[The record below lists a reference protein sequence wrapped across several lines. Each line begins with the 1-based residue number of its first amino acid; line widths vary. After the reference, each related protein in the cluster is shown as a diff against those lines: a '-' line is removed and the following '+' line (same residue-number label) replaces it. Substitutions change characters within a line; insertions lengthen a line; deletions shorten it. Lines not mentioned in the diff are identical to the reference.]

1 MFTYNEVNDILKTL
15 PISYY
20 LGRKLEVELSETSE
34 GSYFEIMN
42 DKIVLSYKMIVEA
55 IGRATVTTL
64 ENDVRNLLYHE
75 VSHAMLTPKKLCTDA
90 IYNIFEDERIETICK
105 DTYMGV
111 DFKEFVVRMNDFKGE
126 APESEMQFFYQI
138 VRYRLGPAQFVDE
151 VESIIGKFAIMTRYN
166 DADFVYW
173 YMSEIRD
180 LYRRIADYFKN
191 TEKAT
196 LEADTTQKT
205 QKAASSSMMTNEDDD
220 NDENE
225 DDDNDENEN
234 KAQIDIGQTMLQRCA
249 TAFDNETA
257 ANDLN
262 EILASIKSTTKHNSS
277 AINSYSG
284 VFDPRSVVRQDYKW
298 FVQKARIGHVKMF
311 SKIKLNLFIDCSSS
325 FEDNDVTVNK
335 LLKALHRFEKS
346 NQNFSFD
353 LISCSC
359 GQRIREKNDR
369 FQKSDGGTCI
379 DYHIFDQYKQVQ
391 QADAQNINIV
401 LYDGDCVCSG
411 NRDDAENLRC
421 FDNAHCI
428 LIMDS
433 TNKQY
438 TDRYCE
444 TAKVIIS
451 NDYTAELYKNVVNSI
466 RLLAKI

>member
-1 MFTYNEVNDILKTL
+1 MFTYNEVNNILKTL

-20 LGRKLEVELSETSE
+20 LGRKLDVELSNDSTS
-34 GSYFEIMN
+34 SYFEIMN
-42 DKIVLSYKMIVEA
+42 DKIVLSYKMIIEA

-75 VSHAMLTPKKLCTDA
+75 VSHAMLTPTNIYSDA
-90 IYNIFEDERIETICK
+90 ICNIFEDERIETICK
-105 DTYMGV
+105 NTYMGV

-126 APESEMQFFYQI
+126 APENVTQLFYQI
-138 VRYRLGPAQFVDE
+138 VRYRRGPAQFVDE
-151 VESIIGKFAIMTRYN
+151 VEKIIDKFATITRYN
-166 DADFVYW
+166 DADRVYW
-173 YMSEIRD
+173 YMREIRD
-180 LYRRIADYFKN
+180 LYRQIEDYFKN

-196 LEADTTQKT
+196 READTTQKT

-225 DDDNDENEN
+225 N
-234 KAQIDIGQTMLQRCA
+234 KAQTDIGQMMLQQCA
-249 TAFDNETA
+249 AAFDDETA
-257 ANDLN
+257 ANDLD

-298 FVQKARIGHVKMF
+298 FVQKARLGHVKMF

-325 FEDNDVTVNK
+325 FEYNDVTVNK
-335 LLKALHRFEKS
+335 LLKALHRFEKA
-346 NQNFSFD
+346 NTNFSFD
-353 LISCSC
+353 LISCSR

-369 FQKSDGGTCI
+369 LQKSNGGTCI

-411 NRDDAENLRC
+411 DRDDAENLRC
-421 FDNAHCI
+421 FDNSHCI
-428 LIMDS
+428 LIMD
-433 TNKQY
+433 NENEQY
-438 TDRYCE
+438 TRKYCK

-451 NDYTAELYKNVVNSI
+451 RDYTQELYKNVVNAI

>member
-1 MFTYNEVNDILKTL
+1 MFTYDEVNDILKTL

-20 LGRKLEVELSETSE
+20 LGRKLEVELSKTSD

-75 VSHAMLTPKKLCTDA
+75 VSHAMLTPTNIYSDA

-126 APESEMQFFYQI
+126 APENETQFFYQI

-151 VESIIGKFAIMTRYN
+151 VERIIDEFATMTRYN
-166 DADFVYW
+166 DADRVYW
-173 YMSEIRD
+173 YMREIRE
-180 LYRRIADYFKN
+180 LYKKIANYFGN
-191 TEKAT
+191 TEQAT
-196 LEADTTQKT
+196 RKSETSQRVQKD
-205 QKAASSSMMTNEDDD
+205 ASPTPTLGMDG
-220 NDENE
+220 NDGESE
-225 DDDNDENEN
+225 EHT
-234 KAQIDIGQTMLQRCA
+234 DIGQMLLHQSA
-249 TAFDNETA
+249 TAFDDETA

-298 FVQKARIGHVKMF
+298 FVQKARLGHVKMF
-311 SKIKLNLFIDCSSS
+311 SKLKLNLFIDCSSS
-325 FEDNDVTVNK
+325 FEDNDITVNK

-346 NQNFSFD
+346 NPNFSFD
-353 LISCSC
+353 LISCEC
-359 GQRIREKNDR
+359 GQRIRKKNDR
-369 FQKSDGGTCI
+369 FQKSEGGTLI
-379 DYHIFDQYKQVQ
+379 DCHIFDQYKQVQ
-391 QADAQNINIV
+391 QADAQNINII

-411 NRDDAENLRC
+411 NRQNAANLRC
-421 FDNAHCI
+421 FDNSHCI

-438 TDRYCE
+438 TDRYCK

-451 NDYTAELYKNVVNSI
+451 NNYTTELYKNVVNSI